1 MSQTI
6 SNDYVSMINKKGSG
20 YNIPVIVDAIVDAS
34 ITPVK
39 NIVTSQKEKVDAS
52 ISGMGTLKSSVLATQ
67 TLINTMSSG
76 SYYTVKN
83 SHNNHLRSS
92 VIDQSALEAR
102 TYTITMP
109 NLSGTDNDGQLA
121 EPMVWSMEKGNDVNL
136 ALTNQEITF
145 TFGNIDTSNNTLN
158 PASGRTETVTFSG
171 DTLTSAVAKINEI
184 SGVQAKLVKL
194 TPTSEYSVVLTSDTG
209 SQNSFKMTSSI
220 NGHWQTGGSGSI
232 GTFTQDSSDARFTV
246 DGQTYTRASN
256 VITDVIPGLQ
266 IELLQVRTGIQTVTV
281 AKSAANI
288 QKTVETLIGDLNA
301 YKTDL
306 DTLGFIDEV
315 GNEDGDLAHS
325 SYLRNSKRQLT
336 NLMTSPITGFG
347 DNNIYFVDFGIK
359 TGIDGSY
366 VFDQATFNRTYAN
379 EPEKFN
385 ALTDDKSY
393 TTNSGSSV
401 YSVSTAGLPAGKY
414 SYTQSDQKIISAVTG
429 AQITTNVSG
438 SGSNYTRSTS
448 DYPGFSLSTLT
459 ANPSD
464 YEFYIGHS
472 AKTKID
478 NFLTNILSSTGNYK
492 ITVDLYANKSTR
504 LEDRLDKIDQRE
516 LLLQSRYTKQFTA
529 METVVTDAS
538 SSKDFITQMVD
549 SWNKS

>member
-1 MSQTI
+1 MSQTV

-34 ITPVK
+34 ITPLK

-67 TLINTMSSG
+67 MLINSMSSG

-83 SHNNHLRSS
+83 SHNDHLRSS

-102 TYTITMP
+102 TYSITMP
-109 NLSGTDNDGQLA
+109 DLSGTDNDGQLA
-121 EPMVWSMEKGNDVNL
+121 APMVWSMQKGSDANL
-136 ALTNQEITF
+136 VLPNQVITF
-145 TFGNIDTSNNTLN
+145 AFGNIDTSNNTLN
-158 PASGRTETVTFSG
+158 PASGTTETVTFSG

-209 SQNSFKMTSSI
+209 SQNGFTMASDI
-220 NGHWQTGGSGSI
+220 DGDWQTGDGG
-232 GTFTQDSSDARFTV
+232 GGAFTQDSSDARFTV

-266 IELLQVRTGIQTVTV
+266 IELLQVSTGIQTVTV
-281 AKSAANI
+281 AKPAANI

-325 SYLRNSKRQLT
+325 PYLRNAKRQLT

-359 TGIDGSY
+359 TGADGYY

-393 TTNSGSSV
+393 TTNSGSSL
-401 YSVSTAGLPAGKY
+401 YSVSTAGLPPGKY
-414 SYTQSDQKIISAVTG
+414 SYTQSGQKIISAATG
-429 AQITTNVSG
+429 EQITTNVSG
-438 SGSNYTRSTS
+438 SGGNDIINAS
-448 DYPGFSLSTLT
+448 DYPGFSLTLT

-464 YEFYIGHS
+464 HVFYIGHS

-478 NFLTNILSSTGNYK
+478 NFLANILSSTGNYK
-492 ITVDLYANKSTR
+492 LTVDLYENKSTR

-516 LLLQSRYTKQFTA
+516 LLLQSRYTEQFSA

-549 SWNKS
+549 NWNKS

>member
-1 MSQTI
+1 MSQTV
-6 SNDYVSMINKKGSG
+6 SNDYVSMINKQGSG

-34 ITPVK
+34 ITPLK

-67 TLINTMSSG
+67 MLINTMSSG

-83 SHNNHLRSS
+83 SHNDHLRSS

-102 TYTITMP
+102 TYSITMP
-109 NLSGTDNDGQLA
+109 DLSGTDNDGQLA
-121 EPMVWSMEKGNDVNL
+121 APMVWSMQKGSDANL
-136 ALTNQEITF
+136 VLPNQVITF
-145 TFGNIDTSNNTLN
+145 AFGNIDTSNNTLN
-158 PASGRTETVTFSG
+158 PASGTTETVTFSG

-209 SQNSFKMTSSI
+209 SQNGFTMASDI
-220 NGHWQTGGSGSI
+220 DGDWQTGDGG
-232 GTFTQDSSDARFTV
+232 GGAFTQDSSDARFTV

-281 AKSAANI
+281 AKPAANI

-325 SYLRNSKRQLT
+325 PYLRNAKRQLT

-359 TGIDGSY
+359 TGADGYY

-393 TTNSGSSV
+393 TTNSGSSL
-401 YSVSTAGLPAGKY
+401 YSVSTAGLPPGKY
-414 SYTQSDQKIISAVTG
+414 SYTQSGQKIISAATG
-429 AQITTNVSG
+429 EQITTIVSG
-438 SGSNYTRSTS
+438 SGGNDTINAS
-448 DYPGFSLSTLT
+448 DYSGFSLTLT

-464 YEFYIGHS
+464 HVFYIGHS

-492 ITVDLYANKSTR
+492 LTVDLYENKSTR

-516 LLLQSRYTKQFTA
+516 LLLQSRYTEQFSA

-549 SWNKS
+549 NWNKS

>member
-1 MSQTI
+1 MSQTV
-6 SNDYVSMINKKGSG
+6 SNDYVSMINEKGSG

-34 ITPVK
+34 IIPVK

-83 SHNNHLRSS
+83 SHNDHLRSS

-102 TYTITMP
+102 TYSITMP
-109 NLSGTDNDGQLA
+109 DLSGTDNDGQLA
-121 EPMVWSMEKGNDVNL
+121 APMVWNMQKGTDANL
-136 ALTNQEITF
+136 AVTNQVVTF

-158 PASGRTETVTFSG
+158 PANGTTETVTFSG

-209 SQNSFKMTSSI
+209 SQNGFKMTSDI
-220 NGHWQTGGSGSI
+220 NGDWQTGGAGAI
-232 GTFTQDSSDARFTV
+232 GAFTQDSSDARFTV

-256 VITDVIPGLQ
+256 VINDVIPGLQ
-266 IELLQVRTGIQTVTV
+266 IELLQVSTGTQTVTV
-281 AKSAANI
+281 AKPAANI
-288 QKTVETLIGDLNA
+288 QNTVEILIGDLNA

-325 SYLRNSKRQLT
+325 SYLRNAKRQLT

-347 DNNIYFVDFGIK
+347 DNNIHFVDFGIK
-359 TGIDGSY
+359 TGVDGSY

-393 TTNSGSSV
+393 TTNSRSSL
-401 YSVSTAGLPAGKY
+401 YSVSTAGLPPGKY
-414 SYTQSDQKIISAVTG
+414 SYTQSGKGIISDATG
-429 AQITTNVSG
+429 EQITTNVSG
-438 SGSNYTRSTS
+438 SGSNFTISAS
-448 DYPGFSLSTLT
+448 DYPGFSLTLT
-459 ANPSD
+459 ADPSD
-464 YEFYIGHS
+464 HVFYIGHS

-478 NFLTNILSSTGNYK
+478 NFLTNILSSTGNYNL
-492 ITVDLYANKSTR
+492 TVDLYENKSTR
-504 LEDRLDKIDQRE
+504 LENRLDKIDQRE
-516 LLLQSRYTKQFTA
+516 LLLQSRYTKQFSA
-529 METVVTDAS
+529 METVVTSAS
-538 SSKDFITQMVD
+538 SSKDFITQMVE

>member
-1 MSQTI
+1 MSQTV
-6 SNDYVSMINKKGSG
+6 SNDYVSMINKQGSG

-34 ITPVK
+34 ITPLK

-67 TLINTMSSG
+67 MLINTMSSG

-83 SHNNHLRSS
+83 SHNDHLRSS

-102 TYTITMP
+102 TYSITMP
-109 NLSGTDNDGQLA
+109 DLSGTDNDGQLA
-121 EPMVWSMEKGNDVNL
+121 APMVWSMQKGSDANL
-136 ALTNQEITF
+136 VLSDQVITF
-145 TFGNIDTSNNTLN
+145 EFGNIDTSNNTLN
-158 PASGRTETVTFSG
+158 PASGTTETVTFSG

-209 SQNSFKMTSSI
+209 SQNGFTMASDI
-220 NGHWQTGGSGSI
+220 DGDWQTGDGG
-232 GTFTQDSSDARFTV
+232 GGAFTQDSSDARFTV

-281 AKSAANI
+281 AKPAANI

-325 SYLRNSKRQLT
+325 PYLRNAKRQLT

-359 TGIDGSY
+359 TGADGYY

-393 TTNSGSSV
+393 TTNSGSSL
-401 YSVSTAGLPAGKY
+401 YSVSTAGLPPGKY
-414 SYTQSDQKIISAVTG
+414 SYTQSGQKIISAATG
-429 AQITTNVSG
+429 EQITTNVSG
-438 SGSNYTRSTS
+438 SGGNDIINAS
-448 DYPGFSLSTLT
+448 DYPGFSLTLT

-464 YEFYIGHS
+464 HVFYIGHS

-478 NFLTNILSSTGNYK
+478 NFLANILSSTGNYK
-492 ITVDLYANKSTR
+492 LTVDLYENKSTR

-516 LLLQSRYTKQFTA
+516 LLLQSRYTEQFSA

-549 SWNKS
+549 NWNKS